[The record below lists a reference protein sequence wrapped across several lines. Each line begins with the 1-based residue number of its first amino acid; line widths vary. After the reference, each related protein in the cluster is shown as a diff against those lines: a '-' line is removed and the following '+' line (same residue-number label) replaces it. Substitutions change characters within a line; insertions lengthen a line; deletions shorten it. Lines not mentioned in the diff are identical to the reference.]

1 MNRLLLISIIL
12 IATIFGAGAEKT
24 LDHRSLSIE
33 PEQWSAASVSGKVRC
48 ELFPINPTLKVY
60 MTHGKHITMSISAP
74 VLGEVGRLEITPD
87 SLTAFNKMKKVYCT
101 ESLGGIWVT
110 QGEASALLCNLQD
123 LLLSRPFAWGVADIN
138 DYTGVF
144 EYDADT
150 NMYWATTASEAY
162 DVEGAVALAADGTPG
177 NAGLARFRTSPKGER
192 LPMLYVLLT
201 PVHSG
206 SKTTL
211 QGTLDIGLKQPV
223 YFEYEYGAPDYA
235 PTPVKPLK
243 NLNNWQRTDLKGF
256 ISSLS
261 F

>member
-12 IATIFGAGAEKT
+12 LTAIFGAKADKT
-24 LDHRSLSIE
+24 LDPSSLTANPATWTQASI
-33 PEQWSAASVSGKVRC
+33 SGKVRC

-87 SLTAFNKMKKVYCT
+87 SVTAYNKMKKVYCT
-101 ESLGGIWVT
+101 ESLGGLWVS

-123 LLLSRPFAWGVADIN
+123 LLLSRPFAWGVADVR

-150 NMYWATTASEAY
+150 NMYWGTTNSEAY
-162 DVEGAVALAADGTPG
+162 DVEGAVALAENGVPG
-177 NAGLARFRTSPKGER
+177 NAGLARFRTDAKGQR
-192 LPMLYVLLT
+192 MPMLYILLT

-206 SKTTL
+206 AKTTL

-235 PTPVKPLK
+235 AAGIKPIK
-243 NLNNWQRTDLKGF
+243 TGSNWQRTDLKGF